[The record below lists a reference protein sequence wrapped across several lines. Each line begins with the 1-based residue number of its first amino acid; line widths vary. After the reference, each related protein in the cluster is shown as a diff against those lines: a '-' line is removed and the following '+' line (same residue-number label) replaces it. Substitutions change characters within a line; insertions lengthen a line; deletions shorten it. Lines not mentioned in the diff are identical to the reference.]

1 MGICGFVGF
10 FYLVSEMTQRMKG
23 LMWKN
28 LTTLLVSVRYEKA
41 HCSVVDAIN
50 NGRTNPGYKQSSE
63 G

>member
-1 MGICGFVGF
+1 M
-10 FYLVSEMTQRMKG
+10 VSEMTQRMKG